1 MINIKHKGFS
11 LIEVLAA
18 IAIFAVASS
27 SIVLAIDFSAKVY
40 KEENVKFS
48 TYSAAND
55 LVQQLKAKKVSN
67 TPSNVLKNKKKLLI
81 NLEDVYEIDSDES
94 ITKKHYIIYFNYE
107 DLKDTLTDSSS
118 YINAADNVNSD
129 FSDVIKYDQSK
140 ASQKKYAAYIT
151 ITKDVNEKVNAG
163 NVDVGWFY
171 NVYNADV
178 IVWDMKA
185 GAGSVAKASS
195 SISR

>member
-40 KEENVKFS
+40 RQENIKFS

-55 LVQQLKAKKVSN
+55 LVQQLKAKGVSN
-67 TPSNVLKNKKKLLI
+67 ETSEDFKNGKLI
-81 NLEDVYEIDSDES
+81 NLEDVYEIDGDKS
-94 ITKKHYIIYFNYE
+94 IKTKNYIIYFDYKE
-107 DLKDTLTDSSS
+107 LKDTLKDKSSF
-118 YINAADNVNSD
+118 INAADNVKLNFD
-129 FSDVIKYDQSK
+129 DVINYDKTK
-140 ASQKKYAAYIT
+140 ASGKTYAAYIT
-151 ITKDVNEKVNAG
+151 ITKDVNQKVNAG

-178 IVWDMKA
+178 TVWDMKA
-185 GAGSVAKASS
+185 GVASMAKASS